1 MPKLSLSLSLSMGL
15 RISLRLSPSLSPSPK
30 PKNLP
35 RWSSRYGWRAGQY
48 KKGISSFRG
57 HHGGASPG
65 AGCTAEAMADVY
77 KHHNRS

>member
-1 MPKLSLSLSLSMGL
+1 MKDVLGEMDTVQAGRSH
-15 RISLRLSPSLSPSPK
+15 RHIDE
-30 PKNLP
+30 NLP